1 MDEHAQV
8 VGGPMDGATLP
19 SWGPSGYH
27 YEFGGLHYWYFRIHG
42 KWVFWEV
49 NSGDVPNRPFKA
61 GDIH

>member
-1 MDEHAQV
+1 
-8 VGGPMDGATLP
+8 MDGATLP

-49 NSGDVPNRPFKA
+49 NSGDVPSHPFKA
-61 GDIH
+61 GDTH